1 MSAAPP
7 EPTPPTAAERL
18 STPERRRPARWGRWL
33 ALGVA
38 AVLALLVLAAVGARL
53 MVRTQGGR
61 SLVAHLLEGLPLGP
75 VGRLHVEGVGGD
87 PLTDLTLARLQ
98 IVDARGPW
106 LDARDLEMR
115 WRWSELLSRRF
126 HAQAI
131 TARVLTLV
139 RDPVLAPQPPSRGSS
154 QLPIAVQI
162 DQLGLRLDTLP
173 AFSVRPGA
181 YRIDGRFTLERNMA
195 AQGRLGASSLL
206 HAGDG
211 LSALFQ
217 VGQGGRVL
225 VRADV
230 VEGQGGALAGAL
242 GLPLDQ
248 ALSVMVRAVGT
259 VEAGALQLRAGTGAD
274 TPLSADSS
282 WGAGSARLTAR
293 LELGASRLTHD
304 LAARAGPV
312 AQLSLTARHL
322 HGDVF
327 DIAGRLAAQTA
338 SLTIAGPLDWKVRST
353 SGLALTLDVPD
364 AARWAPGVAIA
375 SARLGG
381 SVRGDPERF
390 DFKGQL
396 AATRLAQSGY
406 SLARAQGPVALSRQ
420 GEVWRVQADLAGA
433 GGAGQG
439 LVAGLLGASPRVK
452 LDGVRLADGR
462 LLLRSL
468 DAAGAG
474 VSVSGQGGQA
484 LLGGGLS
491 FKGQAQLGSLV
502 ALQKGL
508 RGRLDAAWTADQPKG
523 AKDWR
528 FDLDAHAT
536 GFATGAAPADHFLGP
551 APRLKASASWG
562 PAGLQVA
569 SVALTGSAVQVT
581 ASGRLDPRG
590 PLAFALGW
598 QAQGPF
604 AAGPLQVAGQ
614 AKGTGRITGTLGA
627 PAAELDSQ
635 VASLALG
642 RLIVAPANLTVSVV
656 RDGAALGG
664 RVGLAGPS
672 GYGPAALK
680 AAFRVAGGAVEVRDL
695 DADAGGVRATGS
707 LALQGGAPSS
717 ADLALQVR
725 PGAFLDAGRVDGT
738 VRLAQGGGPS
748 GLSAHLA
755 LDGSGVAAPGM
766 QGVLH
771 SVRLR
776 ADGPFDHLPL
786 QISADAT
793 SPTPWRFDGSGRLD
807 QVGPARTLT
816 LGGSGQVRRIP
827 LKTLRPAVL
836 RLDGDARQL
845 DLGLAVGG
853 GKVEV
858 SAHQTGQAV
867 GGVAHLIAVNLSAF
881 DPDYEGAVNAGLSVS
896 GQGASLAGALDATL
910 AGARS
915 RDAPA
920 NLALDGHVRADLVGS
935 RLRLTAAATNA
946 QGLTSNL
953 QLDLP
958 AVASAA
964 PFRIAVDR
972 TRPMKGG
979 FAAEGELR
987 PLWDLLVGGDQRLSG
1002 RVSTQGTLAGT
1013 LNAPKLIGHADIA
1026 AGRYQNYAVGL
1037 DLQKFAVRADF
1048 GQDAVRIAQLQGV
1061 DGHNGTLSGSGDIGL
1076 AKGGGSDFALKLNHF
1091 RVIDTDQVTATM
1103 SGDATVTRDAR
1114 GQARLVGAL
1123 KVDRADI
1130 SPSAPTPSGA
1140 IAMDVVEINKPGEPD
1155 LQPAPSTA
1163 GSATTF
1169 VKPTAGAPPLALD
1182 VSVRGS
1188 RGVFV
1193 KGKGLNVELSL
1204 DAHVTGSAAAP
1215 DLSGE
1220 ARVVLG
1226 SYDFAGKRFDFD
1238 GRSVIKL
1245 GVRPEDI
1252 RLNLTA
1258 TRQNNGFTTGSVESK
1273 PTSATT
1279 ETSTAS
1285 TSSANAS
1292 LTAEVHVTGTAA
1304 RPDIT
1309 LTSTPVL
1316 PQDEILSQVLFGSSA
1331 AQLTG
1336 AQAAEL
1342 ASTLASLSGGGGFD
1356 VLGRLRQFSGL
1367 DRLAFGQGATG
1378 TGVSGGKYVTDSI
1391 YVELTGGGREGPS
1404 AAVEWRVRRN
1414 FSVISQVGTQGD
1426 AQLSIQYNRTFGRG
1440 ASAAR

>member
-7 EPTPPTAAERL
+7 ELTAGASEAEPPSA
-18 STPERRRPARWGRWL
+18 PRRRPPRRWGRWV

-38 AVLALLVLAAVGARL
+38 ALAALLVLLAGGARL
-53 MVRTQGGR
+53 MVRTEAGR
-61 SLVAHLLEGLPLGP
+61 SLVASLLEGLPLGA
-75 VGRLHVEGVGGD
+75 VGRLHVEGIGGD

-98 IVDARGPW
+98 IVDSRGPW

-126 HAQAI
+126 HARAI
-131 TARVLTLV
+131 SARDLTLI
-139 RDPVLAPQPPSRGSS
+139 RDPVLAVQAPSKGASR
-154 QLPIAVQI
+154 LPIAVQI
-162 DQLGLRLDTLP
+162 DQLRLRLDTRP
-173 AFSVRPGA
+173 AFSVRPGS
-181 YRIDGRFTLERNMA
+181 YSVDGRFALERNMA
-195 AQGRLGASSLL
+195 AQGRLSAQSLL

-225 VRADV
+225 IRADAQ
-230 VEGQGGALAGAL
+230 EGQGGALAGAL
-242 GLPLDQ
+242 GLPVTQ
-248 ALSVMVRAVGT
+248 ALSVRVRADGT
-259 VEAGALQLRAGTGAD
+259 VQAGALQLRASTGAD

-282 WGAGSARLTAR
+282 WGAGSAQLTAW

-304 LAARAGPV
+304 LAGRAGPL
-312 AQLSLTARHL
+312 AQLTLSARHL

-327 DIAGRLAAQTA
+327 DVQGLLAAQTA
-338 SLTIAGPLDWKVRST
+338 SLKIAGPLDWKVRST
-353 SGLALTLDVPD
+353 PGLSLALNVAD

-375 SARLGG
+375 SARLSG
-381 SVRGDPERF
+381 SVAGDPGRF

-396 AATRLAQSGY
+396 SADRLAQSGY
-406 SLARAQGPVALSRQ
+406 SLARAQGPVAVGRQ
-420 GEVWRVQADLAGA
+420 GETWRLQADFSGA
-433 GGAGQG
+433 GGAGRG
-439 LVAGLLGASPRVK
+439 LLAGLLGASPRVK

-462 LLLRSL
+462 LLVRSL

-474 VSVSGQGGQA
+474 ASVTGQGGQA

-491 FKGQAQLGSLV
+491 FKGQAQFASLG
-502 ALQKGL
+502 ALQRDL
-508 RGRLDAAWTADQPKG
+508 RGRFDAAWTADQAKG

-528 FDLDAHAT
+528 FDLDAHA
-536 GFATGAAPADHFLGP
+536 GGLATGSSPADHFLGP

-562 PAGLQVA
+562 PSGLQVSNA
-569 SVALTGSAVQVT
+569 ALTGAAVQAT
-581 ASGRLDPRG
+581 ANGRLDPKG

-604 AAGPLQVAGQ
+604 EAGPLKVAGQ
-614 AKGTGRITGTLGA
+614 AKGSGRITGTLDA
-627 PAAELDSQ
+627 PAVELDSQ
-635 VASLALG
+635 LASLALG
-642 RLIVAPANLTVSVV
+642 RLIVAPANLTLSVAK
-656 RDGAALGG
+656 DGAALGG
-664 RVGLAGPS
+664 HVALVGPS
-672 GYGPAALK
+672 AYGPASLK
-680 AAFRVAGGAVEVRDL
+680 AAFRMAGATVDVHDL
-695 DADAGGVRATGS
+695 DADAGGVRAVGS
-707 LALQGGAPSS
+707 LALQGGQPNA
-717 ADLALQVR
+717 ADLALQLR
-725 PGAFLDAGRVDGT
+725 PGAFLDTGHADGT
-738 VRLAQGGGPS
+738 VRLSQAAGG
-748 GLSAHLA
+748 LNAHLA
-755 LDGSGVAAPGM
+755 LEGGGIAAPGLP
-766 QGVLH
+766 GVLH
-771 SVRLR
+771 SVTLR

-786 QISADAT
+786 QIAADST
-793 SPTPWRFDGSGRLD
+793 TPTPWRFAGSGRLD
-807 QVGPARTLT
+807 QVGTARVLT
-816 LGGSGQVRRIP
+816 LGGAGQLRKVS

-845 DLGLAVGG
+845 DIGLAVGG
-853 GKVEV
+853 GRAEV
-858 SAHQTGQAV
+858 SARQTGQGV
-867 GGVAHLIAVNLSAF
+867 NGVAHLSAVNLSAF
-881 DPDYEGAVNAGLSVS
+881 DPDYEGAVNATLNLN
-896 GQGASLAGALDATL
+896 GQGASLAGVLDATL
-910 AGARS
+910 VGARS
-915 RDAPA
+915 RDAPGD
-920 NLALDGHVRADLVGS
+920 LALDGHVRADLAGS
-935 RLRLTAAATNA
+935 RLRLIAAATNA
-946 QGLTSNL
+946 QGLKSDL

-958 AVASAA
+958 AAASAA
-964 PFRIAVDR
+964 PFRVAIDR
-972 TRPMKGG
+972 TRPMRGD
-979 FAAEGELR
+979 FSAEGELR

-1013 LNAPKLIGHADIA
+1013 LNAPKLLGHAAIA
-1026 AGRYQNYAVGL
+1026 GGRYQNYAVGL
-1037 DLQKFAVRADF
+1037 DLQQFAVNADF
-1048 GQDAVRIAQLQGV
+1048 GQDAVRIGQLQGS
-1061 DGHNGTLSGSGDIGL
+1061 DGRKGTLSGSGDIGL
-1076 AKGGGSDFALKLNHF
+1076 ARGGGSNFALKLNHF

-1103 SGDATVTRDAR
+1103 SGDATVTRDAH

-1140 IAMDVVEINKPGEPD
+1140 VAMDVVEINKPGEAEV
-1155 LQPAPSTA
+1155 QAS
-1163 GSATTF
+1163 
-1169 VKPTAGAPPLALD
+1169 PTATAKPAVAPPVALD
-1182 VSVRGS
+1182 VSVRAS
-1188 RGVFV
+1188 RGIFV

-1226 SYDFAGKRFDFD
+1226 AYDFAGKRFDFD
-1238 GRSVIKL
+1238 GRSVIQL

-1258 TRQNNGFTTGSVESK
+1258 TRQNNGFNTSGVESK

-1279 ETSTAS
+1279 ETSTSAAP
-1285 TSSANAS
+1285 SANAS

-1304 RPDIT
+1304 RPEIT

-1391 YVELTGGGREGPS
+1391 YIELTGGGREGPS

-1414 FSVISQVGTQGD
+1414 FSIISQVGTQGD
-1426 AQLSIQYNRTFGRG
+1426 AQLSIQYNRTFK
-1440 ASAAR
+1440 